1 MHFLSTHYYRW
12 SLFAFHFWGKL
23 RPRDEGS
30 DLIMTTMED
39 KDCKPKLT
47 ASRASLSF
55 VLFLMPDPGLSVS
68 IVRLKRR
75 NSTRAELDFFFL
87 KSSRLFDFYLSP
99 HKHL

>member
-12 SLFAFHFWGKL
+12 SLFAFHFGGKL

-47 ASRASLSF
+47 ASRAFVFSF

-87 KSSRLFDFYLSP
+87 FEEFQAV
-99 HKHL
+99 